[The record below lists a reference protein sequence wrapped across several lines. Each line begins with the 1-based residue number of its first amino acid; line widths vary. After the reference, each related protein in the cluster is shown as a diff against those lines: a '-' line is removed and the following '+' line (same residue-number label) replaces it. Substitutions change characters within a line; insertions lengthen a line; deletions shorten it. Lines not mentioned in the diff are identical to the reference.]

1 MARVLV
7 VEDDERIGRLVTRA
21 LASDGHDT
29 EHVSTGTEGLAAALA
44 NDFELVILDLRLP
57 GMAGGEVL
65 ERLVR
70 ERPEEPVVVL
80 SAVPDIGARVAAL
93 EAGAADFLGKPF
105 AVAELLARVRARLRP
120 TPAGATSGTLRT
132 GPVVLDLLRRRA
144 HINGTDLAL
153 PQREFMLLLHLMSR
167 PGQVCTRPELL
178 ADVWGLRFDPGSN
191 VVDVYVRRLRGKL
204 DRPDRIETVRN
215 VGYAFV
221 VD

>member
-21 LASDGHDT
+21 LANDGYDA
-29 EHVSTGTEGLAAALA
+29 EHVSTGPEGLAAALA
-44 NDFELVILDLRLP
+44 NDFELVILDLLLP
-57 GMAGGEVL
+57 GMTGGEVL

-70 ERPEEPVVVL
+70 ERPEEPVLVL
-80 SAVPDIGARVAAL
+80 SAVPEIGARVAAL
-93 EAGAADFLGKPF
+93 EAGAADFLSKPF
-105 AVAELLARVRARLRP
+105 AVAELLARVRARMRP
-120 TPAGATSGTLRT
+120 SVPGAPSRTLRA
-132 GPVVLDLLRRRA
+132 GPVVLDLRRRQA
-144 HINGTDLAL
+144 HINGVDLAL

-167 PGQVCTRPELL
+167 PGKVCTRRELL

-215 VGYAFV
+215 VGYAFA